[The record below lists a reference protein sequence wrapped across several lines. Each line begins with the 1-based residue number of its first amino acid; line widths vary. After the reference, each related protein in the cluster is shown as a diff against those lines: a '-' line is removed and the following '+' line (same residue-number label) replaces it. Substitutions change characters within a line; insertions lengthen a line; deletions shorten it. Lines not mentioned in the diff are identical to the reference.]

1 MPRIVVTAQ
10 VEDAVKWDKGLRT
23 HGDIFRNNYTVTAP
37 VSFAISEG
45 NTVAVCFEPADVDKA
60 LEAINSPATAEA
72 MTADGVK
79 RDTVK
84 VFVLDKEFK
93 V

>member
-1 MPRIVVTAQ
+1 M
-10 VEDAVKWDKGLRT
+10 G
-23 HGDIFRNNYTVTAP
+23 
-37 VSFAISEG
+37 FAINEG
-45 NTVAVCFEPADVDKA
+45 NAVAVCFEPADLNKA
-60 LEAINSPATAEA
+60 LEALNSPATVEA

-84 VFVLDKEFK
+84 VFVLDKELK

>member
-1 MPRIVVTAQ
+1 MYI
-10 VEDAVKWDKGLRT
+10 
-23 HGDIFRNNYTVTAP
+23 
-37 VSFAISEG
+37 AINEG
-45 NTVAVCFEPADVDKA
+45 NAVAVCFEPADLKKA
-60 LEAINSPATAEA
+60 LEALNSPATVEA

-84 VFVLDKEFK
+84 VFVLNKELK